1 MSGMDIPGL
10 DVSTRVRARDIPM
23 TAIANVA
30 RKLLLISGAVDAT
43 DHDVSMSIPLP
54 APGRWTVVKAET
66 NLTDQTWVA
75 MQITTD
81 EDTTFVND
89 SETMISSCQFAKT
102 FMTPDAR
109 RLTFYQGEVRPGEA
123 AVKMFDLECTS
134 GRPTYAHARY
144 SRVATDTVERSEEAL
159 QRLITDG
166 MPQKPVLELI
176 VPVTVIG

>member
-1 MSGMDIPGL
+1 MSAMDIPGL

-23 TAIANVA
+23 SAIANVR

-81 EDTTFVND
+81 EDTTFVNEAD
-89 SETMISSCQFAKT
+89 TMISSCQFTKT
-102 FMTPDAR
+102 FMTPDQR
-109 RLTFYQGEVRPGEA
+109 RLTFYHGEVRPGEA
-123 AVKMFDLECTS
+123 AVKMFDLESTS
-134 GRPTYAHARY
+134 DRPAYAHARY
-144 SRVATDTVERSEEAL
+144 SRIASDTVERSEEIL
-159 QRLITDG
+159 EQLIADG
-166 MPQKPVLELI
+166 MPQRPVLELI

>member
-1 MSGMDIPGL
+1 MSSMDIPGL

-23 TAIANVA
+23 SAIANVA

-66 NLTDQTWVA
+66 NLTDQIWVA

-81 EDTTFVND
+81 EDTTFAND
-89 SETMISSCQFAKT
+89 TDTMISSTQFSKT
-102 FMTPDAR
+102 FMTPDLR
-109 RLTFYQGEVRPGEA
+109 RLTFYGGEVRPGEA
-123 AVKMFDLECTS
+123 AVKMFDLEATS
-134 GRPTYAHARY
+134 GNPTYAHARY
-144 SRVATDTVERSEEAL
+144 SRVATDTVERSEEVL
-159 QRLITDG
+159 QQLVADG
-166 MPQKPVLELI
+166 MPTKPVLEMI